1 MGRPLKTGL
10 EYYPVDTDI
19 FSDIKVRKLIK
30 YHSAAGFTVYSFLL
44 GMIYRN
50 GYYLDYD
57 QDLPFIVSDALG
69 MPEEDVKNI
78 INGCLDVRLFD
89 EKHFSYNKILTSKGI
104 QERYHFVCQASK
116 RSTTITKYNL
126 VSSEETPVIS
136 EQIQVSS
143 EKNKQKLI
151 SSIVSS
157 EESTQSKVKERKVNK
172 IKVEERK
179 GKESENAGISSGSPP
194 PDFSNSKNGIEDL
207 SLKAENEN
215 KKKPGRAARKDTSEL
230 LSLEDW
236 GDRERFD
243 AAMPEDW
250 PEAKKEHYWFAL
262 LIHSNKGNKYKN
274 WALTAMNWARK
285 DEKNEET
292 PWVKAGNKTTKPKE
306 SPAQTDDITRII
318 DEFNAL
324 TGSDYDTANE
334 EIRGYLAGRLMDGC
348 QLQDMLDVIALKA
361 IEWGGAEQRKYLKF
375 QTLFKPANY
384 PGYVQEVK
392 DAKAGKIKVKPNE
405 THAERYKRTTREL
418 EHALAV
424 IEGRLPHP
432 GKVA

>member
-1 MGRPLKTGL
+1 MARPLKKGL
-10 EYYPVDTDI
+10 DYFPLDVDFFDDEKI
-19 FSDIKVRKLIK
+19 EAIQGEFGINGEIVAVKL
-30 YHSAAGFTVYSFLL
+30 LCE
-44 GMIYRN
+44 IYRGN
-50 GYYLDYD
+50 GYYAKWDELFKMRLLKR
-57 QDLPFIVSDALG
+57 LPGLTPDFIEAV
-69 MPEEDVKNI
+69 
-78 INGCLDVRLFD
+78 INRMVQWGFFNKAYFD
-89 EKHFSYNKILTSKGI
+89 SAKILTSKGI
-104 QERYHFVCQASK
+104 QERFLLAAK
-116 RSTTITKYNL
+116 RREDNQ
-126 VSSEETPVIS
+126 IS
-136 EQIQVSS
+136 EYDCINPPENIVIAYNNPQSDAVSAD
-143 EKNKQKLI
+143 I
-151 SSIVSS
+151 
-157 EESTQSKVKERKVNK
+157 STQSKVKESKVNK